1 LEVGEPIRLP
11 GEIRTIPT
19 LIHPYGIVPFLFES
33 AGIKRI
39 VTLAYLIV
47 WAWEEHKIQAR
58 ESGKRE
64 ERQMVVIL
72 DEAEAHLHPKW
83 QRVILPALLGIAAD
97 LSPELSLQL
106 LVATH
111 SPLVLASSEP
121 IFDQIQDK
129 LFHLD
134 MVTSGK
140 VTFKEI
146 PFEARGS
153 VDSWLTSPLFR
164 LGHPGSAQREDAIK
178 KALLLQEKESVTKE
192 QIEQVTQ
199 QLREYLAP
207 EDPFWIRWV
216 FFAEEHGAPI

>member
-1 LEVGEPIRLP
+1 
-11 GEIRTIPT
+11 
-19 LIHPYGIVPFLFES
+19 
-33 AGIKRI
+33 
-39 VTLAYLIV
+39 
-47 WAWEEHKIQAR
+47 
-58 ESGKRE
+58 
-64 ERQMVVIL
+64 MVVIL

-164 LGHPGSAQREDAIK
+164 LGHPGSAPREDAIK
-178 KALLLQEKESVTKE
+178 KALLLQDKESVTKE